1 MYHEEDAD
9 LSIIQGRKVAIIG
22 YGSQGHAHALNLRDS
37 GVDVRVGLK
46 DGSPSRAKAEA
57 EGLRVVSVAEAVKES
72 TVIMILAPDH
82 LQRHI
87 YTDSILPNLKDGD
100 ALFFG
105 HGFNI
110 RFGYIKPTASVDVCM
125 VAPKG
130 PGHLVRREYAA
141 GRGVPVIVA
150 VEQDS
155 TGNAWPLTLSY
166 AKAIGGLRAGGI
178 LTTFTEETET
188 DLFGEQSVLC
198 GGASQLV
205 MYGFEVLT
213 EAGYQPE
220 VAYFE
225 CLHELKLIVDL
236 MYEGGIA
243 KQRWSVS
250 DTAEFGDYV
259 SGPQAAQRVAK
270 PIVLIAEELSPATLE
285 ALGPDFEVVNCDGA
299 NRAEL
304 LAALAK
310 GVDAVLI
317 RSATK
322 MDAEAIAAAKG
333 LKVIAR
339 AGVGL
344 DNVDI
349 PAATAAGVMV
359 VNAPTSNIVS
369 AAELAIALLM
379 ASARFVSPAHAAL
392 RNGKWARSK
401 YTGAEIFEK
410 TLGIVGFGRIG
421 QLVAHRMQA
430 FGMDVVAYDPYLQP
444 ARAAQLGV
452 RLVELDEL
460 LKVSDFITIHLP
472 KTKETANLIGV
483 EALKKVKSTVRIIN
497 AARGGVLDE
506 AALFDAI
513 TEGRVAGAGLDVF
526 STEPCTD
533 SPLFTLDQ
541 VVATPHLGASTD
553 EAQERAGIAVAVSVR
568 KALAGELVPDAVNV
582 KGGAIH
588 EEIRPSLPLVEK
600 MAQIATAIAGEAPVS
615 MDLTVKGEIS
625 EHDSSILAT
634 SALKGALLGCGLLD
648 VTYVNAPALAAER
661 GVTSSVTTD
670 PESPE
675 YRSMISLR
683 AALADGKIVTVDGT
697 LMGIRKVEKI
707 IAIDSFD
714 LDLPPTENL
723 LFLRYSDKP
732 GVVGAVG
739 NALGKAGINIA
750 GMQVARSSAG
760 GNALMALTVDSQI
773 SDELITSVK
782 KETGAEL
789 VRSVTLVG

>member
-1 MYHEEDAD
+1 MT
-9 LSIIQGRKVAIIG
+9 ITRK
-22 YGSQGHAHALNLRDS
+22 
-37 GVDVRVGLK
+37 
-46 DGSPSRAKAEA
+46 
-57 EGLRVVSVAEAVKES
+57 
-72 TVIMILAPDH
+72 
-82 LQRHI
+82 
-87 YTDSILPNLKDGD
+87 
-100 ALFFG
+100 
-105 HGFNI
+105 
-110 RFGYIKPTASVDVCM
+110 
-125 VAPKG
+125 
-130 PGHLVRREYAA
+130 
-141 GRGVPVIVA
+141 
-150 VEQDS
+150 
-155 TGNAWPLTLSY
+155 
-166 AKAIGGLRAGGI
+166 
-178 LTTFTEETET
+178 
-188 DLFGEQSVLC
+188 
-198 GGASQLV
+198 
-205 MYGFEVLT
+205 
-213 EAGYQPE
+213 
-220 VAYFE
+220 
-225 CLHELKLIVDL
+225 
-236 MYEGGIA
+236 
-243 KQRWSVS
+243 
-250 DTAEFGDYV
+250 
-259 SGPQAAQRVAK
+259 AAQRVAK

-483 EALKKVKSTVRIIN
+483 EALKKVKPTVRIIN

-615 MDLTVKGEIS
+615 MDLTVKGDIS
-625 EHDSSILAT
+625 GHDSSILAT
-634 SALKGALLGCGLLD
+634 SALKGALLACGLSD

-661 GVTSSVTTD
+661 GVTSTVTTD

-707 IAIDSFD
+707 IAIDGFD

-750 GMQVARSSAG
+750 GMQVARSAAG
-760 GNALMALTVDSQI
+760 GEALMALTVDSQI
-773 SDELITSVK
+773 SDDLITSVK